1 MELKTMINPMNI
13 YHLSKYKGYLLSVL
27 LITAIFT
34 PLVVTAGIYKWTDEN
49 GNVHYGGQRPA
60 DTTSERMKIKSGETP
75 YGEETTAKDNKDK
88 AKLKPGE
95 KKREKKAETPKP
107 PGPPKIS
114 KKEKKRRCAAARQNL
129 ATIEN
134 RGRVRVTTED
144 GSSRH
149 LTPKER
155 DKRVAKE
162 RKEVSKNCK

>member
-1 MELKTMINPMNI
+1 MIKPMNI
-13 YHLSKYKGYLLSVL
+13 YHLSTYRGYLLSVL

-34 PLVVTAGIYKWTDEN
+34 PWLVTAGIYKWTDEN

-60 DTTSERMKIKSGETP
+60 DATSERMKIKTGETP
-75 YGEETTAKDNKDK
+75 YGDETTAKDKKDK

-95 KKREKKAETPKP
+95 KKEEKKAQASKP
-107 PGPPKIS
+107 PEPPKIS
-114 KKEKKRRCAAARQNL
+114 KKEKKRRCAEARQNL
-129 ATIEN
+129 ATIET
-134 RGRVRVTTED
+134 RGRVRVKTED

-155 DKRVAKE
+155 DKRVATE